1 MISTLAWRNVW
12 RNKTRSFAVILALTM
27 GLFGAL
33 FIAAMS
39 NGMVDKWIKN
49 AIENEI
55 SDIQIHN
62 SQYLVME
69 ELGLTMSEG
78 ELIEELSSNDQVRSY
93 TTRIK
98 TDAMAMTANNSTQ
111 VSLIGIDPEI
121 EKAVTGVHT
130 HMIEGSYL
138 ETTSKFKP
146 IIISEKMAD
155 KLKVRM
161 KSKIIFTLADKDGNM
176 AYENFKVNGLFD
188 THNTMF
194 DERNVF
200 VRKDDLRQI
209 LKLPKGQ
216 IHEVAIRVV
225 GPEGLDSTVESLSQ
239 KFPGYKSED
248 WKTINPTLSMSGS
261 MMSLFNYILVGI
273 VLIALIF
280 GIINTM
286 LMAILERTKEIGML
300 RSLGMSKRK
309 VASMITLETI
319 FLCLVGGVM
328 GNFLAL
334 TAIEY
339 YGDAG
344 MHFESFKEGM
354 EQFGMSAQI
363 YPKLEYSFYVIITG
377 MVLVTAVMSSIFPII
392 RAFKLNPATAIRD

>member
-12 RNKTRSFAVILALTM
+12 RNKTRSFAVILALMM

-55 SDIQIHN
+55 SDIQVHDK
-62 SQYLVME
+62 QYLVME
-69 ELGLTMSEG
+69 ELNLTMDEASLVEA
-78 ELIEELSSNDQVRSY
+78 LKKDPNISAY

-111 VSLIGIDPEI
+111 VSLIGIDPDV
-121 EKAVTGVHT
+121 EKQVTGVYSHLVDG
-130 HMIEGSYL
+130 EYL
-138 ETTSKFKP
+138 SANSRFKP
-146 IIISEKMAD
+146 IIISEKMAE

-200 VRKDDLRQI
+200 VRKRDLQQI
-209 LKLPKGQ
+209 LKLPEGQ
-216 IHEVAIRVV
+216 IHEVAIRVLD
-225 GPEGLDSTVESLSQ
+225 PETLPGIVESLEQ
-239 KFPGYKSED
+239 KFPDYKSED

-300 RSLGMSKRK
+300 RSLGMSKKK
-309 VASMITLETI
+309 VAGMITLETI
-319 FLCLVGGVM
+319 FLCLVGGIM
-328 GNFLAL
+328 GNVLAIS
-334 TAIEY
+334 AIEY
-339 YGDAG
+339 YGRVG

-354 EQFGMSAQI
+354 EQFGMSAEVF
-363 YPKLEYSFYVIITG
+363 PTLEYSFYVIITT
-377 MVLVTAVMSSIFPII
+377 MVLITAVLSSIFPII